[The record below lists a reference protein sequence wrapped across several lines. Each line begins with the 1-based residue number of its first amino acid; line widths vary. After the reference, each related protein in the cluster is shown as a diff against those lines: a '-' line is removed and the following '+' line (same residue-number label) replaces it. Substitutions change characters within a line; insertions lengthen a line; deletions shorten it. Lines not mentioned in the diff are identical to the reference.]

1 MRHIALCVCLRS
13 LTGALDHRL
22 QHPVALV
29 PSPPERQRLVL
40 IEELL
45 QVGGR
50 GGMGSA
56 EVEGA
61 IARVALWIICWH
73 GRADERLGKGQAS
86 GASRIDRALAHS
98 ALVSIVHWRISCSLS
113 PCSKTTG
120 FLSASACLISI
131 WQ

>member
-1 MRHIALCVCLRS
+1 MTQAALRHSVCVDLGS
-13 LTGALDHRL
+13 LTGVLDHRL

-50 GGMGSA
+50 GGMGGA

-61 IARVALWIICWH
+61 VPRVALWIY
-73 GRADERLGKGQAS
+73 
-86 GASRIDRALAHS
+86 
-98 ALVSIVHWRISCSLS
+98 
-113 PCSKTTG
+113 
-120 FLSASACLISI
+120 
-131 WQ
+131 

>member
-1 MRHIALCVCLRS
+1 MALRNIVDVRLGS
-13 LTGALDHRL
+13 LTGALDYGL

-50 GGMGSA
+50 GGMGGA

-61 IARVALWIICWH
+61 VARVALWIFVGTD
-73 GRADERLGKGQAS
+73 GRANKRWAKGRGQERV
-86 GASRIDRALAHS
+86 
-98 ALVSIVHWRISCSLS
+98 VSIVYWCIALS

>member
-1 MRHIALCVCLRS
+1 MQHCVCVDLSS
-13 LTGALDHRL
+13 LTGMLDHGL

-50 GGMGSA
+50 GGMGGA

-61 IARVALWIICWH
+61 VARVALWMRWH
-73 GRADERLGKGQAS
+73 GQTVGEQ
-86 GASRIDRALAHS
+86 LAGVRS
-98 ALVSIVHWRISCSLS
+98 
-113 PCSKTTG
+113 
-120 FLSASACLISI
+120 
-131 WQ
+131 

>member
-1 MRHIALCVCLRS
+1 MGGVSGNGVSGRIRARFAVCLGS
-13 LTGALDHRL
+13 LTGALDHGL

-50 GGMGSA
+50 GGMGGA

-61 IARVALWIICWH
+61 VPRVAL
-73 GRADERLGKGQAS
+73 
-86 GASRIDRALAHS
+86 
-98 ALVSIVHWRISCSLS
+98 
-113 PCSKTTG
+113 
-120 FLSASACLISI
+120 
-131 WQ
+131 

>member
-1 MRHIALCVCLRS
+1 MQWSWGNDVSGGAKYRACVRLGS

-45 QVGGR
+45 QVGGC
-50 GGMGSA
+50 GGMGGA

-61 IARVALWIICWH
+61 EAGVRLCRTGTSERV
-73 GRADERLGKGQAS
+73 GRQVVRGCKSAK
-86 GASRIDRALAHS
+86 GASS
-98 ALVSIVHWRISCSLS
+98 QVS
-113 PCSKTTG
+113 PCSKTMG
-120 FLSASACLISI
+120 FLSATACLISI

>member
-1 MRHIALCVCLRS
+1 MTVNKLGS

-50 GGMGSA
+50 GGMGGA

-61 IARVALWIICWH
+61 VPRVALWTH
-73 GRADERLGKGQAS
+73 GRAKRGRRNGRRRE
-86 GASRIDRALAHS
+86 
-98 ALVSIVHWRISCSLS
+98 
-113 PCSKTTG
+113 
-120 FLSASACLISI
+120 
-131 WQ
+131 

>member
-1 MRHIALCVCLRS
+1 MQKRPCVRLGS

-50 GGMGSA
+50 GGMGGA

-61 IARVALWIICWH
+61 VARVALWIICWH
-73 GRADERLGKGQAS
+73 GWTSERLGE
-86 GASRIDRALAHS
+86 RAGVRSESYRSCIEL
-98 ALVSIVHWRISCSLS
+98 ISCSLS

-120 FLSASACLISI
+120 FLSARACLISS

>member
-1 MRHIALCVCLRS
+1 MWGNGDVSGGAKYRACASGLS
-13 LTGALDHRL
+13 LTGVLDHRL

-40 IEELL
+40 IQELL

-50 GGMGSA
+50 GGMGGA

-61 IARVALWIICWH
+61 VARVALWIFVGTD
-73 GRADERLGKGQAS
+73 GRANSWARDRRQERV
-86 GASRIDRALAHS
+86 
-98 ALVSIVHWRISCSLS
+98 VSIGSSIARISSLS

-120 FLSASACLISI
+120 FLSANACLISI

>member
-1 MRHIALCVCLRS
+1 MQNIARVHVLGS

-50 GGMGSA
+50 GGMGGA
-56 EVEGA
+56 EVETA
-61 IARVALWIICWH
+61 MARVTLCA
-73 GRADERLGKGQAS
+73 
-86 GASRIDRALAHS
+86 
-98 ALVSIVHWRISCSLS
+98 
-113 PCSKTTG
+113 
-120 FLSASACLISI
+120 
-131 WQ
+131 

>member
-1 MRHIALCVCLRS
+1 MLKRPCVRLGS
-13 LTGALDHRL
+13 LTGALDHGL

-50 GGMGSA
+50 GGMGGA

-61 IARVALWIICWH
+61 VARVALWILLARMGKQTNR
-73 GRADERLGKGQAS
+73 GRGTGVRSESYRS
-86 GASRIDRALAHS
+86 CI
-98 ALVSIVHWRISCSLS
+98 VSSISFS
-113 PCSKTTG
+113 PCSSTTG

>member
-1 MRHIALCVCLRS
+1 MMCHSACVDLGS
-13 LTGALDHRL
+13 LTRMLHHGL

-50 GGMGSA
+50 GSMGGP

-61 IARVALWIICWH
+61 VPRVALCKRTV
-73 GRADERLGKGQAS
+73 GE
-86 GASRIDRALAHS
+86 
-98 ALVSIVHWRISCSLS
+98 
-113 PCSKTTG
+113 
-120 FLSASACLISI
+120 
-131 WQ
+131 

>member
-1 MRHIALCVCLRS
+1 MQHSVCVDLRS
-13 LTGALDHRL
+13 LTRMLDHRL

-50 GGMGSA
+50 GGMGGA

-61 IARVALWIICWH
+61 VARVALCQRQSV
-73 GRADERLGKGQAS
+73 GLSNDN
-86 GASRIDRALAHS
+86 SRHACIALT
-98 ALVSIVHWRISCSLS
+98 V
-113 PCSKTTG
+113 
-120 FLSASACLISI
+120 
-131 WQ
+131 

>member
-1 MRHIALCVCLRS
+1 MAVRNIAHVRLLGS

-50 GGMGSA
+50 GGMGGA

-61 IARVALWIICWH
+61 VARVTLWLA
-73 GRADERLGKGQAS
+73 RADERTVGEQMAGVRSKSYQ
-86 GASRIDRALAHS
+86 
-98 ALVSIVHWRISCSLS
+98 
-113 PCSKTTG
+113 PCIG
-120 FLSASACLISI
+120 LI
-131 WQ
+131 

>member
-1 MRHIALCVCLRS
+1 MGNDGVSGEARS
-13 LTGALDHRL
+13 HVWVWALTGALDHSL

-50 GGMGSA
+50 GGMGGA

-61 IARVALWIICWH
+61 VARVALWICWH
-73 GRADERLGKGQAS
+73 GRASEWLGEG
-86 GASRIDRALAHS
+86 
-98 ALVSIVHWRISCSLS
+98 
-113 PCSKTTG
+113 
-120 FLSASACLISI
+120 
-131 WQ
+131 

>member
-1 MRHIALCVCLRS
+1 MGLGNGVSGGAKQRACVDLSS
-13 LTGALDHRL
+13 LTRALDHRL

-50 GGMGSA
+50 GGMGGA

-61 IARVALWIICWH
+61 VARVALWILLV
-73 GRADERLGKGQAS
+73 RTDGQVVGEQMAGVRS
-86 GASRIDRALAHS
+86 KSYQ
-98 ALVSIVHWRISCSLS
+98 
-113 PCSKTTG
+113 PCIG
-120 FLSASACLISI
+120 LI
-131 WQ
+131 

>member
-1 MRHIALCVCLRS
+1 MSRAGERRA
-13 LTGALDHRL
+13 GAGEEWCYYSP

-50 GGMGSA
+50 GGMGGA

-61 IARVALWIICWH
+61 VPRVALWIVATD
-73 GRADERLGKGQAS
+73 GRANKRWANK
-86 GASRIDRALAHS
+86 
-98 ALVSIVHWRISCSLS
+98 W
-113 PCSKTTG
+113 
-120 FLSASACLISI
+120 
-131 WQ
+131 

>member
-1 MRHIALCVCLRS
+1 M
-13 LTGALDHRL
+13 
-22 QHPVALV
+22 
-29 PSPPERQRLVL
+29 L

-50 GGMGSA
+50 GGMGGA

-61 IARVALWIICWH
+61 VPRVALWISLARTDEGANGWAK
-73 GRADERLGKGQAS
+73 GRFQERV
-86 GASRIDRALAHS
+86 
-98 ALVSIVHWRISCSLS
+98 VSIMHWAHLVSLS

-120 FLSASACLISI
+120 FLSANACLISI

>member
-1 MRHIALCVCLRS
+1 MSRREHGQAPGKVRRCS
-13 LTGALDHRL
+13 P

-50 GGMGSA
+50 GGMGGA

-61 IARVALWIICWH
+61 EASVSLCTNERANEPSCMRLWI
-73 GRADERLGKGQAS
+73 
-86 GASRIDRALAHS
+86 
-98 ALVSIVHWRISCSLS
+98 S
-113 PCSKTTG
+113 PCSKMTG
-120 FLSASACLISI
+120 FLSARACLISI

>member
-1 MRHIALCVCLRS
+1 MRNIACARLRS
-13 LTGALDHRL
+13 LTSALDHGL

-50 GGMGSA
+50 GGMGGA

-61 IARVALWIICWH
+61 VARVAFWI
-73 GRADERLGKGQAS
+73 S
-86 GASRIDRALAHS
+86 LA
-98 ALVSIVHWRISCSLS
+98 R
-113 PCSKTTG
+113 TDD
-120 FLSASACLISI
+120 
-131 WQ
+131 

>member
-1 MRHIALCVCLRS
+1 MGAE
-13 LTGALDHRL
+13 LTRMLNHGL
-22 QHPVALV
+22 QHPVALI
-29 PSPPERQRLVL
+29 PSPPEGQGLVL

-50 GGMGSA
+50 GGMGGA

-61 IARVALWIICWH
+61 IPGVTLW
-73 GRADERLGKGQAS
+73 RANKGAVGKGQAS
-86 GASRIDRALAHS
+86 LRSHSNRASGS
-98 ALVSIVHWRISCSLS
+98 SISLS

-120 FLSASACLISI
+120 FLSARACLISI

>member
-1 MRHIALCVCLRS
+1 MRLSGLS
-13 LTGALDHRL
+13 LTCVLDHRL

-50 GGMGSA
+50 GGMGGA

-61 IARVALWIICWH
+61 VAGVALCRLLFGERTN
-73 GRADERLGKGQAS
+73 GRGGWAGIGQK
-86 GASRIDRALAHS
+86 S
-98 ALVSIVHWRISCSLS
+98 A
-113 PCSKTTG
+113 P
-120 FLSASACLISI
+120 LIH
-131 WQ
+131 

>member
-1 MRHIALCVCLRS
+1 MRNIARVRLLGS
-13 LTGALDHRL
+13 LTGVLDHGL

-50 GGMGSA
+50 GGMGGA

-61 IARVALWIICWH
+61 VPRVALWIVATD
-73 GRADERLGKGQAS
+73 GRANKRWANK
-86 GASRIDRALAHS
+86 
-98 ALVSIVHWRISCSLS
+98 W
-113 PCSKTTG
+113 
-120 FLSASACLISI
+120 
-131 WQ
+131 

>member
-1 MRHIALCVCLRS
+1 MRQGA
-13 LTGALDHRL
+13 LTGALDHGL
-22 QHPVALV
+22 QHPIALV

-45 QVGGR
+45 QIGGR
-50 GGMGSA
+50 GGMGGA

-61 IARVALWIICWH
+61 VARVALWIRWH
-73 GRADERLGKGQAS
+73 GRANGGQGTQAS
-86 GASRIDRALAHS
+86 AASCIDRAL
-98 ALVSIVHWRISCSLS
+98 VHIMISCSLS

-120 FLSASACLISI
+120 FFSASACLISI

>member
-1 MRHIALCVCLRS
+1 MRNIARVCHLRS

-45 QVGGR
+45 QIGGR
-50 GGMGSA
+50 GGMGGA

-61 IARVALWIICWH
+61 EAGVGLCR
-73 GRADERLGKGQAS
+73 Q
-86 GASRIDRALAHS
+86 RALSNDPAVRVRL
-98 ALVSIVHWRISCSLS
+98 LVSLS
-113 PCSKTTG
+113 PWSI
-120 FLSASACLISI
+120 APRAC
-131 WQ
+131 